1 MLHSGK
7 LHPYSQTLDKNK
19 KAFQGRWS
27 RLIWTFVNYTQKSLV
42 ALVLLK
48 LPNTDAV
55 TIDDSDKRVSLLQ
68 HLDITVMKNVYRTG
82 QTKWQDGSYL

>member
-1 MLHSGK
+1 M
-7 LHPYSQTLDKNK
+7 
-19 KAFQGRWS
+19 
-27 RLIWTFVNYTQKSLV
+27 KSFV

-68 HLDITVMKNVYRTG
+68 HVDITVMKNVYRTSPLDVFC
-82 QTKWQDGSYL
+82 QKGSYFSIIQSGKVTG